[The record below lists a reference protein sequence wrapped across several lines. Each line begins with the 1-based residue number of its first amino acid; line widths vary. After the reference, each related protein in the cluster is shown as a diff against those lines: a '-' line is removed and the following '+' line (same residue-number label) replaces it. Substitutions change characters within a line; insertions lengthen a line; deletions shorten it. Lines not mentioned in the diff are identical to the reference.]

1 MSRLFLVISSLF
13 VVFSILFLFFGKKS
27 EEKPSLSQ
35 VENELAVS
43 YNFIEQ
49 DLQKNG
55 IQLFM
60 CKKSFDDCRGMRY
73 SPFVASMIC
82 EILRELNP
90 VKFGDFLKN
99 ESLKLSEYQGE
110 HFFWDFNHVKN
121 AKEDFYFP
129 DLDTTSLT
137 SYFLMQQNIEIHLE
151 KIREQIEET
160 QFQDGV
166 LLTFLRDFQP
176 PGENQFNFDP
186 VVNANTLVVL
196 GKEIPSVCDF
206 VNGNF
211 EKSLYYEDDIVIFY
225 MLSKAY
231 KRGVK
236 CIRPALKNLYE
247 KLKKSDFIES
257 KDSPLHA
264 SMFVS
269 ACFNSEMVE
278 EKVVEKTTKSL
289 FSENRSLPFKESWFH
304 SGLKQEYDYYFSPAF
319 SAAVYAEALTNIKS
333 YLSESDK

>member
-1 MSRLFLVISSLF
+1 MVRFFLAILL
-13 VVFSILFLFFGKKS
+13 VVVSFSIIILFSGKKS
-27 EEKPSLSQ
+27 EEMPSLSI
-35 VENELAVS
+35 VDSEIAAS

-49 DLQKNG
+49 ELQKNG

-82 EILRELNP
+82 ETLYELNP
-90 VKFGDFLKN
+90 IRFGDFLKN
-99 ESLKLSEYQGE
+99 ETQKLSQFQGE
-110 HFFWDFNHVKN
+110 HFFWDFNHIKN
-121 AKEDFYFP
+121 PKENFYFP

-137 SYFLMQQNIEIHLE
+137 SYFLMQQNVEFHLD
-151 KIREQIEET
+151 KIRKQIYET

-176 PGENQFNFDP
+176 PADSKFNSDP
-186 VVNANTLVVL
+186 VVNANTLVIL
-196 GKEIPSVCDF
+196 DKEIPSVCDF

-257 KDSPLHA
+257 KDSPLHL

-269 ACFNSEMVE
+269 ACFNSEMIE

-304 SGLKQEYDYYFSPAF
+304 SGLKQEYDCYFSPAF